1 MNGKIS
7 NFEQLASVRRYK
19 FFEGKE
25 EGIEVVECNNG
36 KISFLL
42 NVTKALDIMQLYHEG
57 MNVSFIS
64 KNGFTKRE
72 IPFPKRFEGGML
84 YTCGLD
90 SLANREGFELHGTFH
105 NIPSK
110 IVRCD
115 CNEDGIFIEALIQ
128 DTALFGKNLTMKRY
142 VYSSIGSNEL
152 NIVDTLINNG
162 YKQEDY
168 CLLYHFNIGYP
179 MLDENCK
186 IVADVAS
193 CESRTEWSEK
203 FKDDYKLITSD
214 VPNQEEMC
222 YFLTLNY
229 PKISL
234 INNRINKRFTLEYSN
249 DTLQCLLEWKSMA
262 SGDYALGFEPS
273 TSFLDEK
280 FEFKQ
285 INPNESIQFSFKIII
300 DNI

>member
-7 NFEQLASVRRYK
+7 NFNQVASVRRYK

-25 EGIEVVECNNG
+25 EGIEVIDCNNG

-72 IPFPKRFEGGML
+72 LPFPKRFEGGML

-90 SLANREGFELHGTFH
+90 SLANRERFELHGTFH
-105 NIPSK
+105 NIPAK

-115 CNEDGIFIEALIQ
+115 CNEGGIFIEALIQ
-128 DTALFGKNLTMKRY
+128 DTALFGKNLIMKRC
-142 VYSSIGSNEL
+142 VSCSVGSNVL
-152 NIVDTLINNG
+152 NIVDTLINCG

-179 MLDENCK
+179 MLDENSE
-186 IVADVAS
+186 IVADVIS
-193 CESRTEWSEK
+193 NESRTKWSEK
-203 FKDDYKLITSD
+203 FKDDYKLITAD

-222 YFLTLNY
+222 YFLKLKS

-234 INNRINKRFTLEYSN
+234 VNHNINKQFTLEYSN
-249 DTLQCLLEWKSMA
+249 DTLPCVLEWKSMA

-285 INPNESIQFSFKIII
+285 IEPNERIRFSFKITVE
-300 DNI
+300 NI

>member
-7 NFEQLASVRRYK
+7 NFEQVASVRRYK

-42 NVTKALDIMQLYHEG
+42 NVSKALDIMQLYHEG

-72 IPFPKRFEGGML
+72 IPFSKRFEGGML

-115 CNEDGIFIEALIQ
+115 CNEDGIFIEALIK

-142 VYSSIGSNEL
+142 VYCSIGSNEL

-179 MLDENCK
+179 MLDENSK

-203 FKDDYKLITSD
+203 FKDDYKRITFD

-234 INNRINKRFTLEYSN
+234 INNRINKRFTLEFTN
-249 DTLQCLLEWKSMA
+249 DTLPCLLEWKSMA

-285 INPNESIQFSFKIII
+285 INPNESIHFSFKIII